1 MKRHWTTDDL
11 IEHFTLLP
19 TERALLDPLRGAH
32 TRLGFAVLLK
42 SFQLDGRFP
51 TTSHEVP
58 APMMESENWAK
69 PDRRFQTMPVRT
81 TSLSRFTA
89 SGEKLPLKRWRPD
102 MVLHLFGVV

>member
-19 TERALLDPLRGAH
+19 AERTLLDPLCAAH

-51 TTSHEVP
+51 TTPHEVP
-58 APMMESENWAK
+58 APVAE
-69 PDRRFQTMPVRT
+69 PPT
-81 TSLSRFTA
+81 
-89 SGEKLPLKRWRPD
+89 LPRLKRELEQRWPSTRLLD
-102 MVLHLFGVV
+102 MGSG